1 MSRCVWSAKN
11 VADGE
16 SVAAVARSFNVS
28 RQTVY
33 LALERRVQA

>member
-1 MSRCVWSAKN
+1 M
-11 VADGE
+11 
-16 SVAAVARSFNVS
+16 AAVARSFNVS